1 MSTGGAGDPERDRLA
16 GADAGGWR
24 RWGPFVAARAWGTVR
39 EDYSADGEAWTFF
52 PHDHARSRTYRWN
65 EDGLAA
71 VCDRDQLL
79 CLGLGLWN
87 GEDPILKERP
97 FGLTGPEG
105 NHGEDVK
112 ECYWHLDATPT
123 HSWLRWRYHY
133 PQRAF
138 PYDELVAENARRGQ
152 DVPEFELLDTGVFD
166 DDRYWV
172 VDVSYAKA
180 APDDIC
186 LLVSVTNAGPE
197 PATVHVLPQVWFRNT
212 WAWGAADAAV
222 PSISQGTNGTL
233 VLTHER
239 LGPMTL
245 TYDVADPHTTP
256 LFCDNETNSVRLY
269 GVPGRSAYPKDG
281 INDHVVAGSGS
292 VNPGA
297 RGTKAA
303 VWHQLS
309 VPAGGTAEVR
319 VRLCAG
325 GEPGDLGDEFTRVL
339 SRREAEASAF
349 WAGVP
354 GLSGL
359 DAEGQGIARQAL
371 SGLLWSEQ
379 FYHYDVRTWMF
390 GDPAGP
396 RPPVERLWGRNVR
409 WQHLDAH
416 DVIVMP
422 DTWEYPWFAAWD
434 LAFHA
439 VALAHVDP
447 GLAKQQLLLLERD
460 WYQHPNGQLPAYE
473 WAFDDVNPPVQAWAA
488 LRVFSLDGRGDV
500 DFLTRVFHKLLLNVT
515 WWTNRED
522 TLGDNIFT
530 GGFLG
535 LDNIGPIDRSHLPPG
550 QSLAQAD
557 ATAWMGLYC
566 LGMLNIAVQLA
577 GTDPTYED
585 LAVTFF
591 EHFALIADALER
603 HGLWDE
609 ADGFYYDQLLSA
621 AGERVPIRARSF
633 VGLMPLVA
641 TAVLDQDVIAR
652 LPSFSARLA
661 TFLRKRPDL
670 AGCVSA
676 ANERGQRLL
685 SLVNQERLVRILA
698 RVVDPAEFWSGHGV
712 RSLSRVHATDPVRI
726 ELDGVV
732 ATADYEP
739 AESTTRLYGGNSNWR
754 GPVWMP
760 ANLLLVDGLRQHARF
775 HDVEVTAPGGGPLPL
790 SAWLERLSAD
800 VTGLFRRGPD
810 GHRPVNAGRTRLD
823 DDPRW
828 SGQLWFHEYFDGDTG
843 AGLGAEHQTGWTAA
857 VADLLL
863 RPRRPTS
870 P

>member
-1 MSTGGAGDPERDRLA
+1 MDSERARLAEADTGGHWRD
-16 GADAGGWR
+16 
-24 RWGPFVAARAWGTVR
+24 WGPFVAARAWGTVR
-39 EDYSADGEAWTFF
+39 EDYSADGEAWTSF

-71 VCDRDQLL
+71 VCDRDQRL
-79 CLGLGLWN
+79 CLGLALWN
-87 GEDPILKERP
+87 GQDPILKERP

-133 PQRAF
+133 PQRPF
-138 PYDELVAENARRGQ
+138 PYDLLVSENARRGQ
-152 DVPEFELLDTGVFD
+152 DAPEFELLDTDAFA

-172 VDVSYAKA
+172 VDVTYAKA

-186 LLVSVTNAGPE
+186 LLVTVTNAGPE
-197 PATVHVLPQVWFRNT
+197 TATLHVLPQLWFRNT
-212 WAWGAADAAV
+212 WSWGQPGAPTM
-222 PSISQGTNGTL
+222 PSISSGAPGRLL
-233 VLTHER
+233 VTHEQ

-245 TYDVADPHTTP
+245 TYDASSDSTRS
-256 LFCDNETNSVRLY
+256 LFCDNETNTMRLY
-269 GVPGRSAYPKDG
+269 GTSGRSPYPKDG
-281 INDHVVAGSGS
+281 INDHVVDGRSS
-292 VNPGA
+292 VNPDA

-303 VWHQLS
+303 VWHQVTVAPGAS
-309 VPAGGTAEVR
+309 AQVR
-319 VRLCAG
+319 VRLGAG
-325 GEPGDLGDEFTRVL
+325 GPAADGPPADLGAGFDAVL
-339 SRREAEASAF
+339 AERSADAEAF

-354 GLSGL
+354 GQTAL
-359 DAEGQGIARQAL
+359 DEEARAISRQAL
-371 SGLLWSEQ
+371 SGLLWSQQ
-379 FYHYDVRTWMF
+379 FYHYDVRTWLS

-409 WQHLDAH
+409 WEHLDAH

-447 GLAKQQLLLLERD
+447 ELAKQQLLLLERD

-488 LRVFSLDGRGDV
+488 LRVFTLDGRKDL
-500 DFLTRVFHKLLLNVT
+500 DFLTRIFHKLLLNVT

-550 QSLAQAD
+550 QSLAQVD

-566 LGMLNIAVQLA
+566 LGLLNIAVQLA
-577 GTDPTYED
+577 GHDPTYED

-591 EHFALIADALER
+591 EHFALIASSLDR
-603 HGLWDE
+603 HELWDE
-609 ADGFYYDQLLSA
+609 LDGFYYDQLITGQ
-621 AGERVPIRARSF
+621 GERIAVRARSF

-641 TAVLDQDVIAR
+641 TAVLDEEVMSR
-652 LPSFSARLA
+652 LPKFMDRLA

-670 AGCVSA
+670 ASCVQET
-676 ANERGQRLL
+676 NDRGQRLL
-685 SLVNQERLVRILA
+685 SVVNHERLLRLMT

-712 RSLSRVHATDPVRI
+712 RSLSRAHLVDPVRVD
-726 ELDGVV
+726 LDGVV
-732 ATADYEP
+732 ATAGYEP

-754 GPVWMP
+754 GPVWLP

-775 HDVEVTAPGGGPLPL
+775 HDIDVPDGAGRPVPL
-790 SAWLERLSAD
+790 SVWLERLSAD
-800 VTGLFRRGPD
+800 VVGLFRADPD
-810 GHRPVNAGRTRLD
+810 GRRPVNARRPRLD
-823 DDPRW
+823 QDPRW
-828 SGQLWFHEYFDGDTG
+828 SGQLWFQEYFDGDTG
-843 AGLGAEHQTGWTAA
+843 AGLGAEHQTGWTAT

-863 RPRRPTS
+863 RPHRPG
-870 P
+870 